1 MEERIASEQRWSTLL
16 RRTLISGLVF
26 TANYALLRTGLS
38 PVNGILS
45 GINEMLSQ
53 PLQYNL
59 KELWKLLMHYQIF
72 SCKTMSKTK

>member
-26 TANYALLRTGLS
+26 TANYALSRTGLS

-45 GINEMLSQ
+45 GINEML
-53 PLQYNL
+53 
-59 KELWKLLMHYQIF
+59 
-72 SCKTMSKTK
+72 